1 EKLFAPVSGELLK
14 ITAVDD
20 PVFSQKMMGDG
31 YAVKPT
37 EDQIYS
43 PVAGT
48 ISSVFET
55 KHAIGILTDSGVEV
69 LVHMGLDT
77 VELKGAPF
85 TINVK
90 ENDQVS
96 SDTQLA
102 TMDRKAV
109 KDAGKQTDVLTVF
122 TNGDKINSFA
132 LVGEGEVTAQE
143 DLGEIEVS

>member
-1 EKLFAPVSGELLK
+1 
-14 ITAVDD
+14 
-20 PVFSQKMMGDG
+20 
-31 YAVKPT
+31 
-37 EDQIYS
+37 
-43 PVAGT
+43 
-48 ISSVFET
+48 
-55 KHAIGILTDSGVEV
+55 
-69 LVHMGLDT
+69 
-77 VELKGAPF
+77 
-85 TINVK
+85 INVK